1 MPRVHLRL
9 AVLPVLAGLFL
20 PGMALAA
27 GSGWQLCQGGGAA
40 RATCS
45 VSCNG
50 ESRRQSCGT
59 GEMCECQCAPRPQ
72 CRCRAME
79 QETRSP
85 GAPGGRLAPAGP
97 AGLSRQ
103 G

>member
-1 MPRVHLRL
+1 MRKIRLRP

-20 PGMALAA
+20 PGLAFA
-27 GSGWQLCQGGGAA
+27 GDGGWQLCQGSGTA
-40 RATCS
+40 RSTCS

-50 ESRRQSCGT
+50 ESRRQSCGD

-72 CRCRAME
+72 CRCRSME
-79 QETRSP
+79 QQTHRP
-85 GAPGGRLAPAGP
+85 GLPGGTSAAWHRPG
-97 AGLSRQ
+97 RQ